1 MSFIGNLIWFI
12 FGGWLIG
19 LGYLLGA
26 ILFFPLI
33 YYLWPVVGYA
43 FWPFGRKPVSRSAIN
58 KYMERNPEQ
67 FSDEQLDRL
76 EGPQVS
82 LTVRR
87 VLGVL
92 WALTFGWIL
101 ALGCLLGGVLNLL
114 LCVLLI
120 TIPICLPNAMAWF
133 KLAGISFVPFTMR
146 IVPTPLAE
154 EILSDRA
161 KGRL

>member
-1 MSFIGNLIWFI
+1 MAFLGNIIWFV

-33 YYLWPVVGYA
+33 YYLWPLVGYA
-43 FWPFGRKPVSRSAIN
+43 FWPFGRKPLSRSAIN
-58 KYMERNPEQ
+58 NYMERNPSEFSEQ
-67 FSDEQLDRL
+67 QLDRID
-76 EGPQVS
+76 GPHVS

-87 VLGVL
+87 ILGVL

-101 ALGCLLGGVLNLL
+101 ALGCLLQGVLNVL

-120 TIPICLPNAMAWF
+120 TIPICIPNAMAWF
-133 KLAGISFVPFTMR
+133 KLAGVSFVPFTMK
-146 IVPTPLAE
+146 IVPTSLAE

-161 KGRL
+161 KSRL

>member
-43 FWPFGRKPVSRSAIN
+43 FWPFGRKPVRRSAIN

>member
-1 MSFIGNLIWFI
+1 MALLGNLIWFV

-43 FWPFGRKPVSRSAIN
+43 FWPFGRKPVSRGAIN
-58 KYMERNPEQ
+58 IYMERNPDE
-67 FSDEQLDRL
+67 FSDEQLERL
-76 EGPQVS
+76 DGPRVG

-87 VLGVL
+87 ILGVL

-101 ALGCLLGGVLNLL
+101 ALGCLIEGVLNLL
-114 LCVLLI
+114 LCVLVV
-120 TIPICLPNAMAWF
+120 TIPICLPNALAWF
-133 KLAGISFVPFTMR
+133 KLAGVSFVPFTVK
-146 IVPTPLAE
+146 IVPTALAE
-154 EILSDRA
+154 EILSDGA

>member
-146 IVPTPLAE
+146 IVPTPLSE

-161 KGRL
+161 KSRL